1 MQAAL
6 GKNETLIE
14 LLRYSHYVGKSEF
27 EMRYGAVVIP
37 PEGNPTWTS
46 LGVAQEIE
54 KNVGLYQKSARGQT
68 DEPTLTSVLH
78 ALHEQI
84 WSPIEKAL
92 PTETKTVIISPDV
105 ELSFVS
111 FATLIGDD
119 DKFVGEEYSVRYVAS
134 GRDLLREFKTAS
146 NSKANVYANP
156 DFGGKPASVDS
167 SRGTVV
173 ALRSIEMRDLQ
184 NISLPPLPG
193 TEAEAAALQKRFGSS
208 AKVFLGVNATK
219 AEVQKVESPRILH
232 LATHGFFL
240 QEIELAQSSDPLQR
254 GEDIPKGK
262 LVNPMHRSGLAL
274 AGAQTTLQA
283 WGRGEVP
290 PIENNGI
297 VTAEEVGGLK
307 LNGTWLVVLSACETG
322 LGEARAGEGVMGL
335 RRGFIQAGAQNLLM
349 TLWPISDQTTVQI
362 MLDFYDSAEKTHNA
376 PQALADVQR
385 GWLVKLRKER
395 GLLDAVRL
403 AGAFIMSSQGKQ

>member
-1 MQAAL
+1 
-6 GKNETLIE
+6 
-14 LLRYSHYVGKSEF
+14 
-27 EMRYGAVVIP
+27 
-37 PEGNPTWTS
+37 
-46 LGVAQEIE
+46 
-54 KNVGLYQKSARGQT
+54 
-68 DEPTLTSVLH
+68 
-78 ALHEQI
+78 
-84 WSPIEKAL
+84 
-92 PTETKTVIISPDV
+92 
-105 ELSFVS
+105 
-111 FATLIGDD
+111 
-119 DKFVGEEYSVRYVAS
+119 
-134 GRDLLREFKTAS
+134 
-146 NSKANVYANP
+146 
-156 DFGGKPASVDS
+156 
-167 SRGTVV
+167 
-173 ALRSIEMRDLQ
+173 MRDLQ

-193 TEAEAAALQKRFGSS
+193 TAAEAAALQKRFGSF
-208 AKVFLGVNATK
+208 AKVFLGPNATK
-219 AEVQKVESPRILH
+219 AELQRVICPHVLH

-240 QEIELAQSSDPLQR
+240 PELELPESRDLSQR

-307 LNGTWLVVLSACETG
+307 LDGTWLVVLSACETG

-335 RRGFIQAGAQNLLM
+335 RRGFIQAGAQSLVM

-362 MLDFYDSAEKTHNA
+362 MLDFYNAAEKTHNA

-385 GWLVKLRKER
+385 DWLVKLRKER
-395 GLLDAVRL
+395 GLLDSVRL